1 MIDEAQKQ
9 AKKFLTKENFSDNQ
23 VIRI

>member
-9 AKKFLTKENFSDNQ
+9 AKKFLTKENFSDNE